1 MRITKLLT
9 ADSQPAKPILD
20 RAAPIELTFVQRH
33 QLPATFEVN
42 GQTIENG
49 LGEVRPLEVGD
60 VLVDEK
66 GGFYKVEAPVE
77 TIYKVTGDLNL
88 MQEAVY
94 ALTARGVRV
103 AQTED
108 GFAVAGIE
116 QYKVMLESV
125 GLTVTAADEPFTPV
139 PLPRMHGGGCGCGGH
154 HHHDEGTCGCGCGH
168 HHHHDDEDSCGCGC
182 GSHHHEEESCGCGCG
197 SHHHEEDSC
206 GCGCGSHH
214 HEEESCGCGCGSHHH
229 EEESCGCGC
238 GSHHHEEDSCGCGCG
253 SHHHHE
259 EESCGC
265 GDHHHHED
273 KGGCCCSDK

>member
-214 HEEESCGCGCGSHHH
+214 H
-229 EEESCGCGC
+229 
-238 GSHHHEEDSCGCGCG
+238 
-253 SHHHHE
+253 HE

>member
-168 HHHHDDEDSCGCGC
+168 HHHDDEDSCGCGC

-206 GCGCGSHH
+206 GCGSHHH
-214 HEEESCGCGCGSHHH
+214 HEEESCGCGDHHHHEDEDSCGCGCGSHHH

-238 GSHHHEEDSCGCGCG
+238 GSHHHEEDSCGCG
-253 SHHHHE
+253 
-259 EESCGC
+259 
-265 GDHHHHED
+265 DHHHHED

>member
-154 HHHDEGTCGCGCGH
+154 HHHDEGTCGCGCG
-168 HHHHDDEDSCGCGC
+168 
-182 GSHHHEEESCGCGCG
+182 SHHHEEESCGCGCG

-229 EEESCGCGC
+229 EEESCGCG
-238 GSHHHEEDSCGCGCG
+238 
-253 SHHHHE
+253 
-259 EESCGC
+259 
-265 GDHHHHED
+265 DHHHHED

>member
-49 LGEVRPLEVGD
+49 LGEARPLEVGD

-139 PLPRMHGGGCGCGGH
+139 PLPRMHGGCCGCGGH
-154 HHHDEGTCGCGCGH
+154 HHHDEGTCGCGCG

-238 GSHHHEEDSCGCGCG
+238 GSHHH
-253 SHHHHE
+253 HE